1 MTDFVLKCN
10 NVAKKVL
17 IYIVG
22 KLDHKGCFMSIEMKK
37 VNVILIMVLSL
48 AFLITSIA
56 LAGGL
61 RAVKK
66 YQIPEHGVLEL
77 NVPNSW
83 KGDIHKPQK
92 DVPPAIIFSP
102 KKGND
107 FQVLITVL
115 WDKIGE
121 QDFNSP
127 DKIRTYVQEDGQK
140 ILPKAVET
148 KLLVQQMRGVNNTG
162 YFFSLTDK
170 APNPGEFRY
179 ITRGGMA
186 VGNLLLNVTILYR
199 VEDSESV
206 KDALSVLRE
215 AKQSAK

>member
-1 MTDFVLKCN
+1 
-10 NVAKKVL
+10 
-17 IYIVG
+17 
-22 KLDHKGCFMSIEMKK
+22 MSIRRKK
-37 VNVILIMVLSL
+37 ANLILGMVLSIT
-48 AFLITSIA
+48 FLITSNA

-66 YQIPEHGVLEL
+66 YPIPEHGVLEL

-92 DVPPAIIFSP
+92 DVPPTIIFSP

-127 DKIRTYVQEDGQK
+127 DKIQTYVQEDGQK

-148 KLLVQQMRGVNNTG
+148 RLLVKQMRGVNNIG
-162 YFFSLTDK
+162 YFFSFTDK
-170 APNPGEFRY
+170 APNPGEFQY
-179 ITRGGMA
+179 LTRGGIG
-186 VGNLLLNVTILYR
+186 VGNLLLNATILYR
-199 VEDSESV
+199 VKDSESV
-206 KDALSVLRE
+206 KDALSMLRE
-215 AKQSAK
+215 AKQSTK

>member
-1 MTDFVLKCN
+1 
-10 NVAKKVL
+10 
-17 IYIVG
+17 
-22 KLDHKGCFMSIEMKK
+22 MSIKRKK
-37 VNVILIMVLSL
+37 ANLILGMVLSIT
-48 AFLITSIA
+48 FLITSIA
-56 LAGGL
+56 LAAGP
-61 RAVKK
+61 RAIRK
-66 YQIPEHGVLEL
+66 YPISDHGVLEL

-92 DVPPAIIFSP
+92 DVPPTIIFSP

-121 QDFNSP
+121 QGFNSQ

-179 ITRGGMA
+179 MTRGGMA

-199 VEDSESV
+199 VKDSEFV

>member
-1 MTDFVLKCN
+1 
-10 NVAKKVL
+10 
-17 IYIVG
+17 
-22 KLDHKGCFMSIEMKK
+22 
-37 VNVILIMVLSL
+37 
-48 AFLITSIA
+48 
-56 LAGGL
+56 
-61 RAVKK
+61 
-66 YQIPEHGVLEL
+66 VLEL
-77 NVPNSW
+77 NVPISW

-92 DVPPAIIFSP
+92 DLPPTIIFSP

-121 QDFNSP
+121 QGFNSQ

-162 YFFSLTDK
+162 YFFFLTDK

-179 ITRGGMA
+179 MTRGGMA

-199 VEDSESV
+199 VKDAESV
-206 KDALSVLRE
+206 KDALSMLRE

>member
-1 MTDFVLKCN
+1 
-10 NVAKKVL
+10 
-17 IYIVG
+17 
-22 KLDHKGCFMSIEMKK
+22 MSIKRKK
-37 VNVILIMVLSL
+37 ANLILGMVLSIT
-48 AFLITSIA
+48 FLITSIA

-66 YQIPEHGVLEL
+66 YPIPEHGVLEL

-92 DVPPAIIFSP
+92 DVPPTIIFSP

-115 WDKIGE
+115 WDNTGE

-140 ILPKAVET
+140 FLPKAVET

>member
-1 MTDFVLKCN
+1 
-10 NVAKKVL
+10 
-17 IYIVG
+17 
-22 KLDHKGCFMSIEMKK
+22 MSIEMKK
-37 VNVILIMVLSL
+37 VNLILIMVLSL
-48 AFLITSIA
+48 AFLVPSIA
-56 LAGGL
+56 LAAGL

-66 YQIPEHGVLEL
+66 YPIPEHGVLEL
-77 NVPNSW
+77 NVPISW
-83 KGDIHKPQK
+83 KGEVHKPQENM
-92 DVPPAIIFSP
+92 PPTIIFSP
-102 KKGND
+102 KKGDD
-107 FQVLITVL
+107 FKVLITVL
-115 WDKIGE
+115 WDNTGK

-179 ITRGGMA
+179 MTRGGMA

-199 VEDSESV
+199 VKDAESV
-206 KDALSVLRE
+206 KDALSMIRE